1 MKIQGFLISHKINR
15 LSFAVVLFLLSSL
28 PLFATDWYVNKNAN
42 GSNNGTSWTNA
53 WTSLG
58 AINWASIG
66 IGDDIYISGGTDS
79 TVYYET
85 LYPNIKGN
93 TVNWSIITTGAFSPS
108 PSGHSGKV
116 IIDGSNQA
124 RDGIY
129 MRNGGSGKP
138 SYLRIKGITFRN
150 VARGV
155 DANFDEAHVG
165 LAFDSLRFENH
176 ADRAIIFESVL
187 SFGVDSIFV
196 ENCYMLSDDLSG
208 AESDGMFF
216 KGTSRNFIHNN
227 WVRVRN
233 QDPVQHVDALQSYLC
248 NGFVITN
255 NVFINDSVNS
265 VEGGGI
271 PIILGSQGNNPVI
284 IYNNFC
290 YMGGVWYSG
299 GNWAGTLMTRWYD
312 VNPMPP
318 TWVLNNTVVSN
329 GPRVRGIWLE
339 YATPTT
345 TTVINNI
352 IAQYSTTTSGVLDNF
367 DNSTGSNLRVDSI
380 RNNLYYQSWR
390 TDVGFAGNLTG
401 NGRTGSPTGWTDFVN
416 NYGGTGVKGNPLL
429 VSNIGYEPDQST
441 LNGELKSGSP
451 AINQGEDIGWL
462 LNHLNTTY
470 GLKGRLVWEDIDGN
484 PRDNTPTIGAYEY
497 DAGPDLT
504 PPRVTGTTLLD
515 SVTLVVSFSEAL
527 DQATAENESNY
538 SITNNINVLNA
549 SLSGSKVTLQT
560 STHSPGSYV
569 VTVINVED
577 VAGNSVNPAHNT
589 AQYEYIVLPP
599 DTLMMLPIENV
610 EGIIIEPNHTPLKT
624 IDGMGALSGDPDSRW
639 AAEPMPEELVFDLGS
654 IRTVCKT
661 KLSFYN
667 WNAGR
672 VYNYSVAISNDN
684 NNWNTIIPQATSTIQ
699 EEWTINEFPPMNT
712 RYVKLHFINNNQS
725 TWAGLWEAEIW
736 GIGTIPVELISF
748 NAEYYDGRVNLEW
761 TTATETNNQG
771 FEIQRKQKN
780 SEWENIG
787 FIEGHGTTTEQ
798 KKYSYIDDLSS
809 IQSSVLVYRLKQ
821 IDFDGTFSY
830 SDEVEIDASI
840 LVKFSLEQNY
850 PNPFNPSTAIE
861 YYVPK
866 LSRVKLIVYNS
877 IGQELQVL
885 VDGEKAPGLY
895 EVEFYA
901 ANLPSGVYFYRLV
914 AANFVETRKMVL
926 LK

>member
-216 KGTSRNFIHNN
+216 KGTSRNFINNN

-401 NGRTGSPTGWTDFVN
+401 NGHTGSPTGWTDFVN

-736 GIGTIPVELISF
+736 GIDSPTQNDL
-748 NAEYYDGRVNLEW
+748 
-761 TTATETNNQG
+761 TTNVSPNEFTL
-771 FEIQRKQKN
+771 
-780 SEWENIG
+780 
-787 FIEGHGTTTEQ
+787 
-798 KKYSYIDDLSS
+798 Y
-809 IQSSVLVYRLKQ
+809 
-821 IDFDGTFSY
+821 
-830 SDEVEIDASI
+830 
-840 LVKFSLEQNY
+840 QNY
-850 PNPFNPSTAIE
+850 PNPFNPSTSIKYTIPSSQYASLKVFDVLGNE
-861 YYVPK
+861 VVT
-866 LSRVKLIVYNS
+866 LFSEVKPAGS
-877 IGQELQVL
+877 
-885 VDGEKAPGLY
+885 Y
-895 EVEFYA
+895 EIIFNA
-901 ANLPSGVYFYRLV
+901 ANLTSGVYFYRIR
-914 AANFVETRKMVL
+914 AGSFVETKKMIL